1 MCDDHRILISNFIL
15 KILFCFLTV
24 KLQISFVHINL
35 INKSKIY
42 FSDNTMSSSIN
53 IYIKEEI
60 TDCQEIKKEITDQSI
75 KVELDESVEEFWNDD
90 QEIEE
95 KL

>member
-1 MCDDHRILISNFIL
+1 
-15 KILFCFLTV
+15 
-24 KLQISFVHINL
+24 
-35 INKSKIY
+35 
-42 FSDNTMSSSIN
+42 MSASIN

-60 TDCQEIKKEITDQSI
+60 TDCEEIKQMITDQSI
-75 KVELDESVEEFWNDD
+75 KVELDESVEEFCNDD